1 MKIASVITDD
11 DVGIDAKVTK
21 PPVTWPLDSNAE
33 NDIGVSQHPSH
44 GQFLEKN
51 DKYWVNVSFDIKNN
65 KTYL

>member
-33 NDIGVSQHPSH
+33 NDIVVRQHPSH
-44 GQFLEKN
+44 GQFLEK
-51 DKYWVNVSFDIKNN
+51 KVNVSFDIKNN